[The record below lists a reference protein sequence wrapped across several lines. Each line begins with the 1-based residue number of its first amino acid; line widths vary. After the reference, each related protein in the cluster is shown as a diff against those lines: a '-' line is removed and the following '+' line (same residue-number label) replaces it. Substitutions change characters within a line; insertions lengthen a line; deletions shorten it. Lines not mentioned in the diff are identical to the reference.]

1 MTLAAVAHPASAAP
15 DTTRKVTVFRG
26 DQIVAEFTTAK
37 CNRPRGDFYA
47 RTPRVGGYRMF
58 VAFDGFKGF
67 GRTYDLVNDRNANPY
82 VSISVGEENF
92 SSLFVPPFP
101 VPAFGQVQFSP
112 SGKYMSVGYQPMFNQ
127 AADDGL
133 VFAGALKCVYRKRGK

>member
-1 MTLAAVAHPASAAP
+1 
-15 DTTRKVTVFRG
+15 
-26 DQIVAEFTTAK
+26 
-37 CNRPRGDFYA
+37 
-47 RTPRVGGYRMF
+47 MF
-58 VAFDGFKGF
+58 VAFDGFQGF

-82 VSISVGEENF
+82 VSISVGDENF
-92 SSLFVPPFP
+92 STLFVPPFP
-101 VPAFGQVQFSP
+101 APAFGQVQFSP